1 MKSFALRI
9 WVGVVLFL
17 GNLAVIG
24 VVVFLT
30 TKNGFTTDQ
39 QKMLLLVIGPMTV
52 PNVVTAIRYC
62 LREVGAESADDR
74 PATLAEKIF
83 GLGPAILFPLLLI
96 GFTTAKAF
104 NTIIRDFNSLLTNVA
119 LLEGAFGGTVAL
131 VMKSLFEHEE

>member
-1 MKSFALRI
+1 MKSSALRI

-17 GNLAVIG
+17 GNLAVVG

-62 LREVGAESADDR
+62 LREGAESADDKR
-74 PATLAEKIF
+74 ATLAQKIF
-83 GLGPAILFPLLLI
+83 GLGPVILFPLLLI

-131 VMKSLFEHEE
+131 VMKSLFKHEE